1 MFLLCKLIKWGQGGG
16 WGQRWGK
23 DDFPS
28 VSSVLFVA
36 PSGSLLLGWLTDWL
50 MLLMASAL
58 LQVQLPG
65 PTTGCHEPPSLPASD
80 YGWKPILSPSPP
92 GFPPLCLALCYDP
105 GFPST
110 HAHFLTSAEGNASCL
125 ATLILFSWWSA
136 LISLPQL
143 VSGPESKWTEKGKWF
158 RTILGSYDMLNQC
171 FFPCDR
177 RYLKNDIEHA
187 CQDCGCLPHSAARCS
202 TRHLHTD

>member
-1 MFLLCKLIKWGQGGG
+1 MHCCRCSSLGPRQAATNPH
-16 WGQRWGK
+16 
-23 DDFPS
+23 PS
-28 VSSVLFVA
+28 QPQTLWMEAHS
-36 PSGSLLLGWLTDWL
+36 
-50 MLLMASAL
+50 
-58 LQVQLPG
+58 
-65 PTTGCHEPPSLPASD
+65 
-80 YGWKPILSPSPP
+80 IPSPP
-92 GFPPLCLALCYDP
+92 GFSPLCLALCYDP

-110 HAHFLTSAEGNASCL
+110 RAHFLTSAEGNASCL